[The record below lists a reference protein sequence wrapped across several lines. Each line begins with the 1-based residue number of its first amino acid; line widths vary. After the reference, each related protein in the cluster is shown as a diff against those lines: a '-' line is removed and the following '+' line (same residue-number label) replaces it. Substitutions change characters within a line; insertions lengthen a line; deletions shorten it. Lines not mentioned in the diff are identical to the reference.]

1 MTPGTGHGAGLRTR
15 GAAWQGRLG
24 ASGTSR
30 AWGGHTPL
38 SVEGGVVPCIRVTGR
53 GGWSRGSG
61 GSILR
66 GVVALAAVLC
76 WAVAGWGQTAAP
88 RALGS
93 QHPLL
98 VPHSSSGF
106 PAPCLSSVLPN
117 AKWAPKLQGET
128 NQWPGSSSCQKPLP
142 EAVPRP
148 DAVTAALTVCPKR
161 PRSSG
166 PCRTC
171 GPMVGAAGGL
181 SSSRWSAFRLGGVG
195 GTLGGVSAG
204 LRGGRGRSSPPLAWS
219 VILTLSRTR
228 GSRCSL
234 VAAGTQGGTDRS
246 WQPRD
251 PRLPSS
257 WGRGQ
262 GPHPAS
268 GCVQLSGARQSHP
281 PAPRH
286 PEPVPKPVGA
296 CSSPKLGSCGGR
308 SALSPSVWAALSH
321 RTCRARLVER

>member
-1 MTPGTGHGAGLRTR
+1 MAGTTGSIRDKPGVGRTHTSFGGR
-15 GAAWQGRLG
+15 RSCSLHPSHRPGRL
-24 ASGTSR
+24 
-30 AWGGHTPL
+30 
-38 SVEGGVVPCIRVTGR
+38 EQRV
-53 GGWSRGSG
+53 GWQHPPGSRGSG
-61 GSILR
+61 R
-66 GVVALAAVLC
+66 G
-76 WAVAGWGQTAAP
+76 
-88 RALGS
+88 
-93 QHPLL
+93 PLL
-98 VPHSSSGF
+98 GCRRVGADGSTPGPGLS
-106 PAPCLSSVLPN
+106 APPSRPPLQLWLSRSMPLFCS
-117 AKWAPKLQGET
+117 PKCQVGPKAT
-128 NQWPGSSSCQKPLP
+128 GGNQPMARVVQLP
-142 EAVPRP
+142 EASSRGRAPTRRC
-148 DAVTAALTVCPKR
+148 DRCTDCPKR

-257 WGRGQ
+257 WGRGR

-268 GCVQLSGARQSHP
+268 GCVPLSGARQSHP
-281 PAPRH
+281 PAPMH